1 VAVGKKKMHI
11 VVDED
16 IYAQLWEIAKRRYIN
31 PTGKLHIVIDEA
43 FREYIKNHQHEIK
56 GS

>member
-1 VAVGKKKMHI
+1 MGKKKIHI

-43 FREYIKNHQHEIK
+43 FREYIKNHQHELK
-56 GS
+56 